1 MSAAAGM
8 CQIRLPHFWS
18 GIVGPVKPQRAKR
31 YRHYTAPFHGLTQA
45 QRQQI
50 RAIYAECKRQR
61 QFGKDVH
68 VDHIV
73 PLSSPYVCGFHVPWN
88 LQIIPAATNAHKGNL
103 EWPGHPDETRD
114 MFGKLKPHQLGLAI

>member
-1 MSAAAGM
+1 MKNRDVDYPIFSLGISA
-8 CQIRLPHFWS
+8 S
-18 GIVGPVKPQRAKR
+18 SQRKLANR
-31 YRHYTAPFHGLTQA
+31 YRYYTAPFHGLTQA

-73 PLSSPYVCGFHVPWN
+73 PLSSPYVCGLHVPWN

-114 MFGKLKPHQLGLAI
+114 MFGKLKPHQLRLAI